1 VVAGAP
7 VRAVRVKLR
16 HIPPN
21 VATALNLILGLV
33 AVMTARHGS
42 YEAAAWIILWCVLL
56 DKLDGTLA
64 RLFKAGSRFGVEF
77 DSLADFCAFG
87 VAPGL
92 FAYEMLLG
100 HPELSPVFAQGTNL
114 WLLRGAVFLFV
125 LAVGARLA
133 RFNVDTPVLGDKFF
147 VGIPTTFVGGLL
159 ASFYLTCV
167 KYELSSDLLRY
178 FPVYLVGTGLLM
190 VSTLRLPK
198 FTRRQNR
205 FLNYFQLANLAGVV
219 VCGILR
225 ELPEYLFSLGVIY
238 LVVGVVWSKV
248 AGVRAIQKRV

>member
-1 VVAGAP
+1 
-7 VRAVRVKLR
+7 VRVKLR
-16 HIPPN
+16 HLPPN
-21 VATALNLILGLV
+21 VATASNLILGL
-33 AVMTARHGS
+33 AAAMMARQGS
-42 YEAAAWIILWCVLL
+42 YEAAAWIILWCTLL

-64 RLFKAGSRFGVEF
+64 RLLKAGSRFGVEF

-87 VAPGL
+87 IAPGF

-100 HPELSPVFAQGTNL
+100 HPELGQVFADPVNL

-167 KYELSSDLLRY
+167 KYDLPSDFLRY
-178 FPVYLVGTGLLM
+178 FPAYLVGTALLM
-190 VSTLRLPK
+190 VSNLRLPK

-205 FLNYFQLANLAGVV
+205 FLNYFQIANVAGVV

-225 ELPEYLFSLGVIY
+225 ELPEYLFTLGVSY
-238 LVVGVVWSKV
+238 LVVGVVWTKI
-248 AGVRAIQKRV
+248 AGVRTITKVT